1 MDHSNNEICAICHE
15 ILNDKLYTLPEC
27 SHVFHTN
34 CIMHWF
40 RAQHNTCPLCMHHG
54 INGNSD
60 FNLTFGSRAAAL
72 ENYKKLRRQSRR
84 KDAPKDL
91 KKAINRIKKIEQ
103 RHKKLKEA
111 FKKFKNTI
119 PPPGKTYREIHKEWM
134 KQSRKCWGWSLK
146 NELNQAKIALG
157 ANSVIPIII
166 ATKVNL
172 P

>member
-1 MDHSNNEICAICHE
+1 
-15 ILNDKLYTLPEC
+15 
-27 SHVFHTN
+27 
-34 CIMHWF
+34 MHWF
-40 RAQHNTCPLCMHHG
+40 RAGHNTCPLCQNTG
-54 INGNSD
+54 INNEND
-60 FNLTFGSRAAAL
+60 LTWGQSAVAL

-111 FKKFKNTI
+111 FKKFKKTI

-134 KQSRKCWGWSLK
+134 KQSRKCWCWSLK

>member
-1 MDHSNNEICAICHE
+1 MDISSNEICAICH
-15 ILNDKLYTLPEC
+15 DPMSDDLYILPEC
-27 SHVFHTN
+27 THVFHTN

-54 INGNSD
+54 INGNSN

-91 KKAINRIKKIEQ
+91 KKAIHRIKKIEQ
-103 RHKKLKEA
+103 RHKKLKDS